1 MGAHSAVGVFDNS
14 LYAHIYIYI
23 MYTKRGLQIYMYMYI
38 YIYAH
43 VHTHVIFKHMYRFY
57 KHHAMLQVPLCG
69 PIAEKPRVVVIA
81 TTLVLKH

>member
-1 MGAHSAVGVFDNS
+1 M
-14 LYAHIYIYI
+14 LTYIYNV
-23 MYTKRGLQIYMYMYI
+23 YKTGPPNIYVYV

-43 VHTHVIFKHMYRFY
+43 VYTHVIFKHMYRFY